1 MSAAAKQGE
10 GTTATTANSSK
21 MCSEFA
27 NKTLQDYEVLAVMG
41 NGAFGTCY
49 KVKDKTT
56 GELYAWKGMNYDE
69 LDDEKCESLI
79 SEISV
84 LRQLQHPN
92 IVQYYHHLVNREA
105 KSIYIVMECCDGGDL
120 AQLIQ
125 RARGQRQRFEE
136 PYIWR
141 VLFQLCRALQV
152 CHNQIPSGTILHRDI
167 KPANIFLDVAGNVKL
182 GDFGLARVLRRDQS
196 FAASFV
202 GTPHYM
208 SPELVKGRQYDRKS
222 DVWAVGCLIYEL
234 CALRPPFRGRAFA
247 QLSENIAH
255 GEFSAI
261 PGVYS
266 QDLQSIIGFM
276 LAVDHEQRP
285 SIEVITRHP
294 LLVRNISQLDGEFP
308 RLVAADNDFP
318 AGVGKLFMDTEPE
331 LSSTMFTEQYS
342 FNEGYGQRRL
352 SVSGVFTPDLRSELF
367 YSAKRRIFASKQL
380 LQSDPSL
387 YESIQRET
395 ERDRE
400 TESKRAGSA
409 VEEKSPRRITQH
421 IFDDALQQRLHAI
434 RAQESLLE
442 QRANE
447 LQAAE
452 LRVQAME
459 RELLQKLEQVEAQAQ
474 AQKQQQPC
482 QCQRKQL
489 PPPAIPPRKPVTRHD
504 DTYCSIEL
512 NETSPTVAKLNL
524 AMLTAPKQL
533 HSATSSSIN
542 NNNNTLRKVTFQS
555 PPKLSKVAAT
565 TSQPSV
571 ALPMQTSVSSNE
583 SGDSQASSTR
593 RKSILALFGL
603 SRAPKAA
610 VAKTTTTTTSA
621 PEQAQRR
628 QPLAVKPPASQQLAP
643 PPAPPQQQQQLT
655 NMWTKE
661 QKRAAFDLLA
671 AMNAAEKDAASVAQ
685 PGRRQQMR
693 QSVRERNSSLQRNRM
708 RRSLV
713 LGGSSGGQSKPLL
726 VASREQMLI

>member
-1 MSAAAKQGE
+1 MS
-10 GTTATTANSSK
+10 T
-21 MCSEFA
+21 EFA

-69 LDDEKCESLI
+69 LDDEKCDSLI

-125 RARGQRQRFEE
+125 QARMQRQRFEE
-136 PYIWR
+136 QYIWR

-152 CHNQIPSGTILHRDI
+152 CHNKIPSGTILHRDI
-167 KPANIFLDVAGNVKL
+167 KPANVFLDASGNVKL
-182 GDFGLARVLRRDQS
+182 GDFGLARVLRRDQC

-247 QLSENIAH
+247 QLSDNIAH
-255 GEFSAI
+255 GQFSCI

-266 QDLQSIIGFM
+266 SDLQSIIGFM

-285 SIEVITRHP
+285 GIEVITRHP
-294 LLVRNISQLDGEFP
+294 LLVRNICQLDGEFP
-308 RLVAADNDFP
+308 RLIDAGDDFQLP
-318 AGVGKLFMDTEPE
+318 GGGKLFPESPE

-352 SVSGVFTPDLRSELF
+352 SVTGVFTPDLRSELF
-367 YSAKRRIFASKQL
+367 YSAKRRIFAGKQL
-380 LQSDPSL
+380 QKSDPSL
-387 YESIQRET
+387 YESIRREP
-395 ERDRE
+395 ERE
-400 TESKRAGSA
+400 HKEEEE
-409 VEEKSPRRITQH
+409 VEMEQSPRRITQH
-421 IFDDALQQRLHAI
+421 IFNDALQQRLHAI

-447 LQAAE
+447 LQVAE
-452 LRVQAME
+452 QRVQALE
-459 RELLQKLEQVEAQAQ
+459 RELLQKLEQADQ
-474 AQKQQQPC
+474 QKAMKECPC
-482 QCQRKQL
+482 QCRQQVPQVPSV
-489 PPPAIPPRKPVTRHD
+489 PPVPPRAKPSTTRHD

-512 NETSPTVAKLNL
+512 NETSPTVAKMNL

-533 HSATSSSIN
+533 HSLNS
-542 NNNNTLRKVTFQS
+542 NTLRKVTFQS
-555 PPKLSKVAAT
+555 PPPKLINPAPASSLTAPA
-565 TSQPSV
+565 P
-571 ALPMQTSVSSNE
+571 LPMQTSVSSNE
-583 SGDSQASSTR
+583 SADSQASSTR

-603 SRAPKAA
+603 GSRGSKASTKPTVTATPAVSATAPVSLVPALKPRA
-610 VAKTTTTTTSA
+610 
-621 PEQAQRR
+621 
-628 QPLAVKPPASQQLAP
+628 PLAVKLPAT
-643 PPAPPQQQQQLT
+643 QQQQQPMT

-671 AMNAAEKDAASVAQ
+671 AMNAAEKDAASVVA
-685 PGRRQQMR
+685 GRRQQMR
-693 QSVRERNSSLQRNRM
+693 QSVRERNSSMQRNRM

-713 LGGSSGGQSKPLL
+713 LAGGAQPKPLL
-726 VASREQMLI
+726 LASREQMLI